1 MSGAD
6 LVGFALRLFASVT
19 LKCHFAVLLLLAG
32 LSLSLPSALAQQ
44 TAVIHV
50 SVTDQNGAVLPG
62 TVVTLLRDGRQAA
75 SAETDFFGK
84 ASFSSAPG
92 TFLLQA
98 EKKGFYTA
106 RSNPVTATAGQTT
119 DVQVRLQQYQQ
130 FSEQVEVLGQPS
142 PIDVQ
147 QTTSSQQLTGDEI
160 IGIPYP
166 STRDY
171 RNVLPFIPGVIQ
183 DFFGQPHIAGG
194 QTQQTQSY
202 LDGFEMSQPAGGAL
216 IMRVSPDA
224 IQHIEVDASRYS
236 AQYGKGSAGVLAL
249 DTKSGDNKFRFSF
262 VDFIPTVQNVKGLN
276 FNNWT
281 PRGSFSGPIVPDK
294 LWFSIS
300 HESEDDLDII
310 KQQPSGADTNPVFR
324 TDDLIK
330 FQFSPNARNTI
341 SAFGLLNNL
350 DSDRN
355 GISAFVPAATSLDT
369 EQTNILTGIK
379 DDFLLSRDFL
389 LDFGFGVQRFH
400 GSDQPLSSAPF
411 VITPTVE
418 SGGFFELDDGRSSRN
433 QGFANLFLP
442 PAHWHGRHEFKI
454 GAQADELHD
463 SLLFIRNTA
472 SVVDSNGVLTRQTT
486 FQNVPR
492 FDQGLTELSA
502 YVQDRWNASDRLVAE
517 AGIRFDHDSFVRDV
531 LPSPRLGTAFMLQR
545 SSETKLDAGV
555 GVYYDRTSLDQVTR
569 PLQGARTDFFF
580 NPNGTLQQPPIST
593 SFIVNRAGL
602 QAPRFLNWSVGIER
616 KLPWQIYGR
625 LDYVNRT
632 GTHGF
637 VFDPLG
643 QTETFVLTNDRQD
656 RYRAVSAT
664 VRKELKPGYPL
675 FVAYTRSAA
684 HSNATLDFSVDFL
697 EFGPQVAGPQF
708 FDAPNQVVSWGWL
721 PTGFWK
727 LDFAYS
733 LIWRTGFPFLA
744 VNNQQAL
751 VPSAGFFRFPQFVM
765 LNPAIERKFT
775 FHHYLFAV
783 RLGIDNITNNQ
794 NPSSVINNIQSSQ
807 FLTFS
812 GIGHRTLNARIRL
825 LGRK

>member
-1 MSGAD
+1 M
-6 LVGFALRLFASVT
+6 ALHRLFT
-19 LKCHFAVLLLLAG
+19 GLLWIACLG
-32 LSLSLPSALAQQ
+32 CCALVAAAQVA
-44 TAVIHV
+44 TITIN
-50 SVTDQNGAVLPG
+50 VTDQNGGVLPG
-62 TVVTLLRDGRQAA
+62 AVVTLIRDGGTL
-75 SAETDFFGK
+75 SVAETDFSGK
-84 ASFSSAPG
+84 AAFSPAPG
-92 TFLLQA
+92 TFVLQA

-106 RSNPVTATAGQTT
+106 KSDPVTVTAGQTT
-119 DVQVRLQQYQQ
+119 EVQVKLQQYQQ

-147 QTTSSQQLTGDEI
+147 QTTTSQQITGDEI
-160 IGIPYP
+160 SGIPYP
-166 STRDY
+166 TTRDY

-194 QTQQTQSY
+194 MTQQTQSY
-202 LDGFEMSQPAGGAL
+202 LDGFEMSQPAAGAL
-216 IMRVSPDA
+216 IMRVSPDS
-224 IQHIEVDASRYS
+224 IQHIEVDTSRYS

-249 DTKSGDNKFRFSF
+249 DTQSADNKLRFSF

-281 PRGSFSGPIVPDK
+281 PRGSFSGPIIKDK
-294 LWFSIS
+294 LWFYIS
-300 HESEDDLDII
+300 HESEDDLNII
-310 KQQPSGADTNPVFR
+310 KQQPSGADTNPVWR
-324 TDDLIK
+324 TDDLLK
-330 FQFSPNARNTI
+330 FQFSPNARNTL
-341 SAFGLLNNL
+341 SVFALLNNL

-355 GISAFVPAATSLDT
+355 GISAFVPAATSVDT
-369 EQTNILTGIK
+369 EQTNLLTGIK
-379 DDFLLSRDFL
+379 DDFLVTRDFL

-400 GSDQPLSSAPF
+400 GSDQPLSTAPF

-418 SGGFFELDDGRSSRN
+418 SGGFFEFDDSRSSRT

-442 PAHWHGRHEFKI
+442 PVHWHGRHEFKV
-454 GAQADELHD
+454 GVQSDELHD
-463 SLLFIRNTA
+463 SPFFIRNTA
-472 SVVDSNGVLTRQTT
+472 SVVDADGVLTRQTT
-486 FQNVPR
+486 FQNVPS
-492 FDQGLTELSA
+492 FDQGLTEASA
-502 YVQDRWNASDRLVAE
+502 YLQDRWNMSDRMVVE
-517 AGIRFDHDSFVRDV
+517 GGMRFDHDSFVRDV
-531 LPSPRLGTAFMLQR
+531 LVSPRLGGTFMLQQ
-545 SSETKLDAGV
+545 SSETKISAGV
-555 GVYYDRTSLDQVTR
+555 GIYYDRTSLDVVTR

-580 NPNGTLQQPPIST
+580 NPNGTLEQPPIST
-593 SFIVNRAGL
+593 SFTVNRAGL
-602 QAPRFLNWSVGIER
+602 QSPRFLNWSVGLER
-616 KLPWQIYGR
+616 KLPWRIYGR

-637 VFDPLG
+637 EFNPLG
-643 QTETFVLTNDRQD
+643 QTENFLLTNSRQD
-656 RYRAVSAT
+656 RYRAISIT
-664 VRKELKPGYPL
+664 LRKDLKSGYPL
-675 FVAYTRSAA
+675 FLAYTRSAA

-708 FDAPNQVVSWGWL
+708 FDAPNQLVSWGWF

-744 VNNQQAL
+744 VNNQQAT
-751 VPSAGFFRFPQFVM
+751 VPGAGFFRFPNFVT

-775 FHHYLFAV
+775 LHHYQFAV

-812 GIGHRTLNARIRL
+812 GAGHRTLNARIRL